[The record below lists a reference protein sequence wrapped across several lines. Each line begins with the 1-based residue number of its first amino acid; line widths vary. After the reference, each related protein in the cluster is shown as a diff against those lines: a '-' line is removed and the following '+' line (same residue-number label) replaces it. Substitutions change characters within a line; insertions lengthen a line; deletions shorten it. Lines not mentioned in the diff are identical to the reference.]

1 MKQQLNKKGET
12 LIEVIAAL
20 TSLVLAGIAAMTLI
34 ISVMSSTAI
43 SKEYLV
49 AQNLA
54 REGIEGVTN
63 IRDTNWLLFP
73 SGKTDCWMVID
84 SSACPDTG
92 PSIGADYLLIKAPE
106 GNFELDGSKGQWN
119 DDMNNNQNF
128 KIELNTAG
136 IYEQSSV
143 SPAPTQPFPTFYRK
157 IEFEKV
163 ESADLADTFDKERM
177 KIIVT
182 VAWMNKSTITKYEL
196 SSILANYEK

>member
-1 MKQQLNKKGET
+1 MKINKKGET

-34 ISVMSSTAI
+34 ISVMTSTAI

-73 SGKTDCWMVID
+73 SEKKDCWIVID
-84 SSACPDTG
+84 SSACPGTG

-106 GNFELDGSKGQWN
+106 GNFELDGNKGQWN
-119 DDMNNNQNF
+119 EDMNNNQNF
-128 KIELNTAG
+128 KIELNTDG
-136 IYEQSSV
+136 IYEQSST

-163 ESADLADTFDKERM
+163 KIADLDSTFNEERM
-177 KIIVT
+177 KVTVT
-182 VAWMNKSTITKYEL
+182 VAWMNKSTLTKYEL

>member
-1 MKQQLNKKGET
+1 MKLNKKGET

-43 SKEYLV
+43 SKEYLI

-73 SGKTDCWMVID
+73 SDKIKCWLD
-84 SSACPDTG
+84 
-92 PSIGADYLLIKAPE
+92 
-106 GNFELDGSKGQWN
+106 LDGVNCNEFIQTTGYYRLSKNSNKFLLENKAVQAIN
-119 DDMNNNQNF
+119 DINYKLWLDTNG
-128 KIELNTAG
+128 LYTHT
-136 IYEQSSV
+136 SSG
-143 SPAPTQPFPTFYRK
+143 ATQPTPTFYRQ
-157 IEFEKV
+157 ITFGTV
-163 ESADLADTFDKERM
+163 SPDTDLKERV
-177 KIIVT
+177 KVT
-182 VAWMNKSTITKYEL
+182 VKVYWESKSKPTTYEL